1 MFKKGIK
8 FTCSINFSKV
18 NFVKPID
25 VSSIFSNILDNA
37 IEACDKIVDENVNKY
52 IRIKG
57 TITRSFLY
65 LNVKIVN

>member
-1 MFKKGIK
+1 MLYK
-8 FTCSINFSKV
+8 FSKV

-37 IEACDKIVDENVNKY
+37 IEACDKIVDENINKY

-57 TITRSFLY
+57 TITKSFLY

>member
-37 IEACDKIVDENVNKY
+37 IEACDKIVDENINKY
-52 IRIKG
+52 IK
-57 TITRSFLY
+57 LKE
-65 LNVKIVN
+65 L